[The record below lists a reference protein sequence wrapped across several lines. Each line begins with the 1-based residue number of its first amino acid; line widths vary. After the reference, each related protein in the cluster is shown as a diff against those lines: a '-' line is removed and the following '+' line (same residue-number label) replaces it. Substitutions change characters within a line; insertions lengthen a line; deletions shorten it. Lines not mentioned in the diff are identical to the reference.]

1 VRFLV
6 TVLCW
11 LITTAGLAVAIPAV
25 WTQATIIDEDG
36 YTVLAEQ
43 AARDPA
49 LQSAMTS
56 ELTTRAMALIN
67 ERGGGRTPADS
78 AAVHNVA
85 AAFTAGS
92 SFPPLFAQVN
102 RAAHGWLFGPPR
114 PGGNEQWVVDVAP
127 MLKDAG
133 IQQQLATYNVQVPAT
148 LKVPVTVPADQPLR
162 QGQFHR
168 AAVWGPWVSVGVAAL
183 TALFAFLTLVA
194 ARRRGR
200 GLTALGISALLV
212 GAAGWAGIDI
222 GKRSLNEA
230 LNRTTGDIRRMADVL
245 VGHAESSMHLWLNI
259 TLLTGAGL
267 VALGVLAAMLGGL
280 FRKKP
285 QRSTT

>member
-1 VRFLV
+1 MRFLV
-6 TVLCW
+6 TALCW
-11 LITTAGLAVAIPAV
+11 LIATAGLAVAVPAA
-25 WTQATIIDEDG
+25 WTQATIVDEDG
-36 YTVLAEQ
+36 YAVLAEQ

-49 LQSAMTS
+49 LQSAMAS
-56 ELTTRAMALIN
+56 ELTTRAMTLIN
-67 ERGGGRTPADS
+67 ERGGRPVDGTT
-78 AAVHNVA
+78 VHDVA

-102 RAAHGWLFGPPR
+102 RAAHGWLFSAPQ

-127 MLKDAG
+127 MLKDTA

-148 LKVPVTVPADQPLR
+148 LKVPLTVPVDQPLR

-168 AAVWGPWVSVGVAAL
+168 AEVWGPWVSIGVAAL
-183 TALFAFLTLVA
+183 TALFAFLTVVA
-194 ARRRGR
+194 ARSRGR

-230 LNRTTGDIRRMADVL
+230 LNRTTGDIRRMADVM

-259 TLLTGAGL
+259 TLLTGVGL
-267 VALGVLAAMLGGL
+267 VALGVITAMLGGL
-280 FRKKP
+280 FSRKS
-285 QRSTT
+285 QRSGS